1 LCNACVI
8 LVMHEASLDGLTLLF
23 YDDVGKVST
32 HCSWCSGVCIQRC
45 NGWASLDFFFFPLPR
60 VLCSTFQKLYVLCQF
75 VFVSILIIVLL
86 IVICFIF
93 NFFWSWFYFSIS
105 SLNIKFNLIFISNS
119 ILILLIVIFLF
130 YYIFNFIP
138 HYLIFYLIF
147 KLNLVFI
154 LLLPFFF
161 FNLFCFLIS
170 SLIIIFHLI

>member
-1 LCNACVI
+1 MCNACVI

-130 YYIFNFIP
+130 
-138 HYLIFYLIF
+138 
-147 KLNLVFI
+147 
-154 LLLPFFF
+154 FF
-161 FNLFCFLIS
+161 IS
-170 SLIIIFHLI
+170 SLVILFFI